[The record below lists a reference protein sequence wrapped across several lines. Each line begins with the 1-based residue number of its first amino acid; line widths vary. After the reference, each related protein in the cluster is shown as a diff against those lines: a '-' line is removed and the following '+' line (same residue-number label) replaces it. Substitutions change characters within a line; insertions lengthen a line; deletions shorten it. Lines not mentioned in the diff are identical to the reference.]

1 MQMKTTPAGKAE
13 TRLADYTPPV
23 FLVDDVEL
31 DFDINNARTRVAS
44 RLTVRRNPES
54 AAKDAPLVLD
64 GQGVELLGVTVDGKM
79 LAPGDYALT
88 GQALTI
94 HAVPESAVVAIECA
108 IDPAANTALSG
119 LYAAGPMLCTQC
131 ESEGFRRIT
140 FFPDRPDVQP
150 RYRVTIHAA
159 KDRYPV
165 LLANGNL
172 IDAGEEDGGRH
183 YAVWE
188 DPFRKPCYLFA
199 LVAGR
204 LDKVTDRFVTRS
216 GREVLLEIYTEPGRS
231 SETGFAMAAL
241 KKAMRWDEER
251 FGREYDLDRFMIV
264 AVSFFNF
271 GAMENKGLNIF
282 NDARVLGRAD
292 TATDADIAFFERVV
306 GHEYFHNWSGNRVT
320 CRDWF
325 QITLKEGLTV
335 FREQEFVGDMNSP
348 SQERLRAVATLRR
361 AQFPEDAG
369 AMAHPIRP
377 ASYQAVENFYT
388 ATVYN
393 KGAEV
398 IRMIQTLVGRE
409 GFRKGL
415 DLYFERHDGHSATC
429 EDFVRAMA
437 DANAADLGQFMRWY
451 AQAGTPVL
459 HVTSSYDAA
468 SREYALDV
476 RQSCPPTP
484 GQPTKEPFHMPLRL
498 GLLDAQGND
507 MTGDLVLEVKNERET
522 FVIRDVAQKP
532 IPSLLRGFSAPV
544 RLEYA
549 YDDNEL
555 LVLLAHDSDGC
566 NRWDAGQKLFTK
578 YALAGEDLP
587 PECLA
592 ALRAVLLDKEMEAG
606 AKAMTLTLP
615 GEQELG
621 LALVALGEKIDPVA
635 VYERRRKV
643 VTSLAKALADDL
655 WATYRDIA
663 ASLDEEASDG
673 VSRGRRS
680 LKNLCL
686 AYLHRAEPGKVAPL
700 AAATVSGA
708 RNMTDKIAGLD
719 ILVDGASPLAAP
731 ALEDF
736 AATFAASPAI
746 MDKWLGVQAAQRR
759 PGVLETV
766 ERLTGHPAFS
776 LANPNRVAALVGV
789 FAANPYGFHA
799 PDGSGYRFVRDIVER
814 LDRLN
819 PQAAARYAK
828 PFLRWRDFDA
838 GRQQRMREALQKLD
852 AVEALSVNVRE
863 VVHKALAA
871 DQ

>member
-1 MQMKTTPAGKAE
+1 MDNTTTRPEQAE
-13 TRLADYTPPV
+13 IRLAEYKPPV
-23 FLVDDVEL
+23 FLVDTVEL
-31 DFDINNARTRVAS
+31 DFDIRDDRTRVSS
-44 RLTVRRNPES
+44 RLAIRRNPES
-54 AAKDAPLVLD
+54 AERNAPLVLN
-64 GQGVELLGVTVDGKM
+64 GQGQKLVAVRVDGRE
-79 LAPGDYALT
+79 LAAGDYVLT
-88 GQALTI
+88 DKTLTI
-94 HAVPESAVVAIECA
+94 RAVPDEGVVAIESDN
-108 IDPAANTALSG
+108 DPAANTALMG

-131 ESEGFRRIT
+131 EAEGFRRIT
-140 FFPDRPDVQP
+140 YFPDRPDVQS
-150 RYRVTIHAA
+150 RYRVAIHADE
-159 KDRYPV
+159 DRYPV

-172 IDAGEEDGGRH
+172 VENGKEAGGRH

-204 LDKVTDRFVTRS
+204 LDKVADRFLTRS

-306 GHEYFHNWSGNRVT
+306 GHEYFHNWSGDRVT

-348 SQERLRAVATLRR
+348 AQERLRTVSVLRR
-361 AQFPEDAG
+361 VQFPEDAG

-388 ATVYN
+388 ATVYS

-437 DANAADLGQFMRWY
+437 DANAIDLGQFMRWY

-459 HVTSSYDAA
+459 DVTSRYDAD
-468 SREYALDV
+468 SRAYTLEV
-476 RQSCPPTP
+476 EQRCPATP
-484 GQPTKEPFHMPLRL
+484 GQDTKEPFHMPLRL
-498 GLLDAQGND
+498 GLLDARGGD
-507 MTGDLVLEVKNERET
+507 MKGDMVLKLRRPRET
-522 FVIRDVAQKP
+522 FVIEDVPEKP
-532 IPSLLRGFSAPV
+532 IPSLLRDFSAPV
-544 RLEYA
+544 RLN
-549 YDDNEL
+549 YDYTDAEL
-555 LVLLAHDSDGC
+555 LVILAHDSDGF
-566 NRWDAGQKLFTK
+566 NRWDAGQKLFAK
-578 YALAGEDLP
+578 YALSGEALP
-587 PECLA
+587 DA
-592 ALRAVLLDKEMEAG
+592 FVTALRTVLMDKDLEAG
-606 AKAMTLTLP
+606 TKAMTLTLP
-615 GEQELG
+615 GEEELG
-621 LALVALGEKIDPVA
+621 LALIARGERIDPVA
-635 VYERRRKV
+635 VCEKRRRV
-643 VTSLAKALADDL
+643 IKALAGALSGEL
-655 WATYRDIA
+655 WATYREIA
-663 ASLDEEASDG
+663 AGLDEEASDG
-673 VSRGRRS
+673 VARGQRS

-686 AYLHRAEPGKVAPL
+686 AYLHRAEPGKVAPV
-700 AAATVSGA
+700 AARVVSGA
-708 RNMTDKIAGLD
+708 RNMTDKIACLD
-719 ILVDGASPLAAP
+719 ILVDGDAALAAR
-731 ALEDF
+731 ALAEF
-736 AATFAASPAI
+736 AETFAGQPSI
-746 MDKWLGVQAAQRR
+746 MDKWLGVQAAERHA
-759 PGVLETV
+759 GVLEKV
-766 ERLTGHPAFS
+766 RRLMAHKAFS
-776 LANPNRVAALVGV
+776 LNNPNRVAALVGV
-789 FAANPYGFHA
+789 FAGNPFGFHA
-799 PDGSGYRFVRDIVER
+799 EDGSGYRFVADVVER

-838 GRQQRMREALQKLD
+838 GRQALMQEALRKL
-852 AVEALSVNVRE
+852 AALESLSINVRE
-863 VVHKALAA
+863 VVTKALGA
-871 DQ
+871 DA

>member
-1 MQMKTTPAGKAE
+1 MQQTTTPAEQAE
-13 TRLADYTPPV
+13 TRLTDYTPPV

-31 DFDINNARTRVAS
+31 DFDIGDARTRVAS

-64 GQGVELLGVTVDGKM
+64 GQGLELLGVAVDGNK
-79 LAPGDYALT
+79 LSPGDYTLT
-88 GQALTI
+88 ERALTI
-94 HAVPESAVVAIECA
+94 HAVPQRAVVAIECA
-108 IDPAANTALSG
+108 NDPAANTALSG

-140 FFPDRPDVQP
+140 FFPDRPDVQS
-150 RYRVTIHAA
+150 RYRVAIHAA
-159 KDRYPV
+159 RDRYPV

-172 IDAGEEDGGRH
+172 IAAGDEDGGRH

-204 LDKVTDRFVTRS
+204 LDKVADRFVTRS

-348 SQERLRAVATLRR
+348 AQERLRAVATLRR

-393 KGAEV
+393 KGSEV

-451 AQAGTPVL
+451 GQAGTPVL
-459 HVTSSYDAA
+459 QVTSSYDAA
-468 SREYALDV
+468 SREFALDV

-484 GQPTKEPFHMPLRL
+484 GQPTKEPFHLPLRL

-507 MTGDLVLEVKNERET
+507 MTGDLVLEVKNARET
-522 FVIRDVAQKP
+522 FVIRDVAHKP
-532 IPSLLRGFSAPV
+532 IPSLLRDFSAPV

-549 YDDNEL
+549 YDDAEL
-555 LVLLAHDSDGC
+555 LVLLAHDSDGF
-566 NRWDAGQKLFTK
+566 NRWDAGQKLFMK

-587 PECLA
+587 ADFLA
-592 ALRAVLLDKEMEAG
+592 ALRAVLLDKDMEPG

-615 GEQELG
+615 GEEELG
-621 LALVALGEKIDPVA
+621 LALVARGDRIDPVA
-635 VYERRRKV
+635 VYEKRRKV
-643 VTSLAKALADDL
+643 VTSLAVALADAL

-673 VSRGRRS
+673 ASRGRRS

-686 AYLHRAEPGKVAPL
+686 ACLHRAEPGKVAPL
-700 AAATVSGA
+700 AAAMVSGT
-708 RNMTDKIAGLD
+708 RNMTDKIAGLTL
-719 ILVDGASPLAAP
+719 LVDGDSPLAAP
-731 ALEDF
+731 ALATF

-799 PDGSGYRFVRDIVER
+799 PDGSGYRFVLDVVER

-838 GRQQRMREALQKLD
+838 DRQQRMREALQRLA
-852 AVEALSVNVRE
+852 AVETLSANVRE
-863 VVHKALAA
+863 VVSKALAT